1 MIEERRHI
9 ILEAEHG
16 HRRSRVFAI
25 LIVAGLVL
33 ILAVWFLQ
41 LKNTFHGAGLSQV
54 GTDLAGFTASVKDSL
69 ATAPSPKPVLSAADE
84 ALKPVPATTQPV
96 TP

>member
-1 MIEERRHI
+1 MTEERRHI

-16 HRRSRVFAI
+16 YRRSRAFAI
-25 LIVAGLVL
+25 LIIAGLIL

-41 LKNTFHGAGLSQV
+41 LKSAFHGAGLSQV
-54 GTDLAGFTASVKDSL
+54 AKDLAGFTATVKDNL
-69 ATAPSPKPVLSAADE
+69 AAAPSPKPVLSAADE
-84 ALKPVPATTQPV
+84 ALKPVTTQPV